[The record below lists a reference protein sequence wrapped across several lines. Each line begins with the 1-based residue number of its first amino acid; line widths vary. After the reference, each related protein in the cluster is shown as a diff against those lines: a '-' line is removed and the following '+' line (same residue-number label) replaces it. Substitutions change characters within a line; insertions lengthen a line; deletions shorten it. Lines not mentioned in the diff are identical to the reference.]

1 MSKMLEQAIIDAEA
15 LKEAALKNA
24 EAAVVEKYSHEVKE
38 VVDQLLEQPEDEL
51 DGDLDAAPVADEF
64 GDLPRADMEG
74 ESMCP
79 CPDEEEEVEIDFD
92 ALAKQ
97 IDAEDEGEMI
107 DRDELADDLM
117 EEKEEELTEDE
128 EQIEEDQDFDEITE
142 ALVAE
147 LLEELTVDVKAVP
160 TGVPGGASNAALDR
174 EQVEIAL
181 AQLAQ
186 EEAQG
191 EAMKHE
197 ENALEEE
204 KEELEEA
211 LSAAK
216 STNDELVNENKELK
230 SLLVRVKERLEEVNL
245 SNARLLYTNRILSS
259 ASLNERQKNKIV
271 ESISKSESVEEA
283 KVIFETLQSATG
295 DNKRQP
301 KSLSEVVSRPSTTLP
316 RREKRGNISDPV
328 SNRWK
333 ALAGIDK
340 K

>member
-24 EAAVVEKYSHEVKE
+24 EAAVVEKYSHEVRE
-38 VVDQLLEQPEDEL
+38 VVDQLLEQPEDEM
-51 DGDLDAAPVADEF
+51 GAEIAAPVADEF
-64 GDLPRADMEG
+64 PDMPRADVAG
-74 ESMCP
+74 ENVCP

-92 ALAKQ
+92 ALAQ
-97 IDAEDEGEMI
+97 QMDAEEEGEMI
-107 DRDELADDLM
+107 DRDELVDDLM
-117 EEKEEELTEDE
+117 EEE
-128 EQIEEDQDFDEITE
+128 EQIDEDQDLDEITE

-147 LLEELTVDVKAVP
+147 LLEELTVDVEAVP
-160 TGVPGGASNAALDR
+160 TGQAGGASNAALDR

-211 LSAAK
+211 LNAAK
-216 STNDELVNENKELK
+216 STNDELVTENKELK
-230 SLLVRVKERLEEVNL
+230 SLLVRVKDRLEEVNL

-259 ASLNERQKNKIV
+259 TSLNERQKNKIV

-295 DNKRQP
+295 DSKRQP

-328 SNRWK
+328 TNRWK

>member
-24 EAAVVEKYSHEVKE
+24 EAAVVEKYSHEVRE

-51 DGDLDAAPVADEF
+51 GGEVAAPVADEF
-64 GDLPRADMEG
+64 PDMPRADVEG
-74 ESMCP
+74 EDMCP

-92 ALAKQ
+92 ALAQ
-97 IDAEDEGEMI
+97 QMDAEEEGEMI

-117 EEKEEELTEDE
+117 EEEELTEDE
-128 EQIEEDQDFDEITE
+128 EQIDEDQDLDEITE

-147 LLEELTVDVKAVP
+147 LLEELNVDVKAVP
-160 TGVPGGASNAALDR
+160 TGQAGGASNAALDR

-204 KEELEEA
+204 KE
-211 LSAAK
+211 
-216 STNDELVNENKELK
+216 
-230 SLLVRVKERLEEVNL
+230 
-245 SNARLLYTNRILSS
+245 
-259 ASLNERQKNKIV
+259 
-271 ESISKSESVEEA
+271 
-283 KVIFETLQSATG
+283 
-295 DNKRQP
+295 
-301 KSLSEVVSRPSTTLP
+301 
-316 RREKRGNISDPV
+316 
-328 SNRWK
+328 
-333 ALAGIDK
+333 
-340 K
+340 

>member
-24 EAAVVEKYSHEVKE
+24 EAAVVEKYSHEVRE

-51 DGDLDAAPVADEF
+51 GGALAAPVADEF
-64 GDLPRADMEG
+64 PDMPRADVEG
-74 ESMCP
+74 EDMCP
-79 CPDEEEEVEIDFD
+79 CPDEEEEVEIAFD
-92 ALAKQ
+92 ALAQ
-97 IDAEDEGEMI
+97 QMDAEEEGEMI

-117 EEKEEELTEDE
+117 EEEELTEDE
-128 EQIEEDQDFDEITE
+128 EQIDEDQDLDEITE

-147 LLEELTVDVKAVP
+147 LLEELNVDVKAVP
-160 TGVPGGASNAALDR
+160 TGQAGGASNAALDR

-186 EEAQG
+186 EEAKG

-211 LSAAK
+211 LNAAN
-216 STNDELVNENKELK
+216 STNEKLVTENKELK
-230 SLLVRVKERLEEVNL
+230 SLLVRVKDKLEEVNL

-295 DNKRQP
+295 NKKRQP

-333 ALAGIDK
+333 TLAGIDK

>member
-24 EAAVVEKYSHEVKE
+24 EAAVVEKYSHEVRE

-51 DGDLDAAPVADEF
+51 GGEVAAPVADEF
-64 GDLPRADMEG
+64 PDMPRADVEG
-74 ESMCP
+74 EDMCP

-92 ALAKQ
+92 ALAQ
-97 IDAEDEGEMI
+97 QMDAEEEGEMI

-117 EEKEEELTEDE
+117 EEEELTEDE
-128 EQIEEDQDFDEITE
+128 EQIDEDQDLDEITE

-147 LLEELTVDVKAVP
+147 LLEELNVDVKAVP
-160 TGVPGGASNAALDR
+160 TGQAGGASNAALDR

-211 LSAAK
+211 LNAAN
-216 STNDELVNENKELK
+216 STNEKLVTENKELK
-230 SLLVRVKERLEEVNL
+230 SLLVRVKDKLEEVNL

-259 ASLNERQKNKIV
+259 ASLNERQKTKIV
-271 ESISKSESVEEA
+271 EAISKSESVEEA
-283 KVIFETLQSATG
+283 KTIFETLQSATG
-295 DNKRQP
+295 NTNRKP

-333 ALAGIDK
+333 TLAGIDK

>member
-24 EAAVVEKYSHEVKE
+24 EAAVVEKYSHEVRE

-51 DGDLDAAPVADEF
+51 GGEVAAPVADEF
-64 GDLPRADMEG
+64 PDMPRADVEG
-74 ESMCP
+74 EDMCP

-92 ALAKQ
+92 ALAQ
-97 IDAEDEGEMI
+97 QMDAEEEGEMI

-117 EEKEEELTEDE
+117 EEEELTEDE
-128 EQIEEDQDFDEITE
+128 EQIDEDQDLDEITE

-147 LLEELTVDVKAVP
+147 LLEALNVDVKAVP
-160 TGVPGGASNAALDR
+160 TGQAGGASNAALDR

-211 LSAAK
+211 LNAAN
-216 STNDELVNENKELK
+216 STNEKLVTENKELK
-230 SLLVRVKERLEEVNL
+230 SLLVRVKDKLEEVNL

-259 ASLNERQKNKIV
+259 ASLNERQKTKIV
-271 ESISKSESVEEA
+271 EAISKSESVEEA
-283 KVIFETLQSATG
+283 KTIFETLQSATG
-295 DNKRQP
+295 NTNRKP

-333 ALAGIDK
+333 TLAGIDK

>member
-1 MSKMLEQAIIDAEA
+1 MDSEQE
-15 LKEAALKNA
+15 
-24 EAAVVEKYSHEVKE
+24 
-38 VVDQLLEQPEDEL
+38 ED
-51 DGDLDAAPVADEF
+51 
-64 GDLPRADMEG
+64 
-74 ESMCP
+74 
-79 CPDEEEEVEIDFD
+79 
-92 ALAKQ
+92 
-97 IDAEDEGEMI
+97 MI
-107 DRDELADDLM
+107 DRDDLADDLM
-117 EEKEEELTEDE
+117 EEKEDEELTEDE
-128 EQIEEDQDFDEITE
+128 DEDQDLDEITE

-147 LLEELTVDVKAVP
+147 LLEELNVDVKAVP
-160 TGVPGGASNAALDR
+160 TGQAGGASNAALDR

-186 EEAQG
+186 EEAKG
-191 EAMKHE
+191 EAMEHE

-211 LSAAK
+211 LSVVK
-216 STNDELVNENKELK
+216 STNDELVNENKKLK
-230 SLLVRVKERLEEVNL
+230 SLLVRAKDKLEEVNL
-245 SNARLLYTNRILSS
+245 SNAKLLYTNRILSS

-295 DNKRQP
+295 SRPRKP

-333 ALAGIDK
+333 TLAGIDK